1 MSRIPP
7 IDRRRVFE
15 PIYADLQKTLDIN
28 PNAFDCLLFKAQLN
42 ALEHIDDSDVVG
54 NLEAREETFSYS
66 SPTIT
71 RAIELLNDGD
81 SIQMLAFGDGTDEGE
96 EVFQMLIKEP
106 NVPEQ
111 SVIWIE
117 EQIADGEIQVRLLYI
132 VKAEPIG
139 KNGSGGFKY
148 HLMPFDVGSD
158 FLPDK
163 FEPEAGE
170 PIEFLPNPH
179 PEPSLTGVVNKLAQ
193 SASKEQIEALRQPVP
208 TVSEQDEVNEEN
220 LNKQATDLQE
230 KVGAIA
236 DIFDVFKGDEQ

>member
-1 MSRIPP
+1 MSKITP

-28 PNAFDCLLFKAQLN
+28 PNAFDCLIFKAELA
-42 ALEHIDDSDVVG
+42 ALEHMDEHDVVG
-54 NLEAREETFSYS
+54 NLEAREETFSYR

-71 RAIELLNDGD
+71 RAIELPNEGV
-81 SIQMLAFGDGTDEGE
+81 SIQMLALGDGTDEGE

-111 SVIWIE
+111 SVLWIE
-117 EQIADGEIQVRLLYI
+117 ERLSDDEIKVRLLYI

-139 KNGSGGFKY
+139 KNGAGGFKY

-163 FEPEAGE
+163 FEPQEGE

-179 PEPSLTGVVNKLAQ
+179 PEPSLVSVVNKLAQ
-193 SASKEQIEALRQPVP
+193 AASKEQIDALRQPVP
-208 TVSEQDEVNEEN
+208 TVSERDEVNDES
-220 LNKQATDLQE
+220 LNKQAIDLQE
-230 KVGAIA
+230 KVGSIA
-236 DIFDVFKGDEQ
+236 DIFDVFKGD

>member
-1 MSRIPP
+1 MSRITP

-54 NLEAREETFSYS
+54 NLEAREEAFSYS
-66 SPTIT
+66 EPIIT
-71 RAIELLNDGD
+71 RAMELLNDGD

-96 EVFQMLIKEP
+96 EVFQMLLKEP
-106 NVPEQ
+106 DVPEQ

-117 EQIADGEIQVRLLYI
+117 EQIADEEIQVRLLYI

-148 HLMPFDVGSD
+148 HLMPFNLDESEFLDSAQVLESGESTTQAEKVESNERVGS
-158 FLPDK
+158 
-163 FEPEAGE
+163 
-170 PIEFLPNPH
+170 IE
-179 PEPSLTGVVNKLAQ
+179 
-193 SASKEQIEALRQPVP
+193 
-208 TVSEQDEVNEEN
+208 
-220 LNKQATDLQE
+220 
-230 KVGAIA
+230 
-236 DIFDVFKGDEQ
+236 DVFTLIG

>member
-1 MSRIPP
+1 M
-7 IDRRRVFE
+7 FE
-15 PIYADLQKTLDIN
+15 PIYSDLQKTLDIS

-42 ALEHIDDSDVVG
+42 ALEHLEDSDVVG

-66 SPTIT
+66 SPSPT
-71 RAIELLNDGD
+71 RAIELPNDGS

-117 EQIADGEIQVRLLYI
+117 ELVDGEEIQVRLLYI
-132 VKAEPIG
+132 VKAEAIG

-193 SASKEQIEALRQPVP
+193 AASKEQIESLRQPVP
-208 TVSEQDEVNEEN
+208 AVSEQDEVNEES
-220 LNKQATDLQE
+220 LNKQAVDLQD
-230 KVGAIA
+230 KVGSIA
-236 DIFDVFKGDEQ
+236 DIFDVFKGDDE